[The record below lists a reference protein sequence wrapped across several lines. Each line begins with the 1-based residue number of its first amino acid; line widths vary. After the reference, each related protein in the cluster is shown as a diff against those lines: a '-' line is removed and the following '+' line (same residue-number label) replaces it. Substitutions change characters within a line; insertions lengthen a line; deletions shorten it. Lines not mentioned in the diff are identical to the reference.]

1 MKRITAMFLCALMC
15 LSLLAAC
22 GSSSSAPADSGA
34 SSAAPAATD
43 SSSSGSSDAAAPA
56 ASSSANWPNGAVT
69 LLCGFGAGG
78 SSDLEVR
85 SLATYLE
92 KVTGGTFVV
101 SNVTGANGWM
111 AWDQLL
117 HSAADGQTIAMVNTP
132 ALYYDY
138 LDPSQGHSETMDNFD
153 FICNEVIDYGLLVT
167 KKDAYA
173 DINAFMD
180 AAKSSGGVTVADV
193 GANGNKHIAMIE
205 AGLQNPDATITSV
218 HQKGWSDNLAAL
230 LGGTVDAVS
239 ATYGD
244 VASVL
249 ADGEI
254 EVLCVFNESRID
266 VLPDVPTFEEAGF
279 GAVYSAPARGYFLPQ
294 GVDPAVKEAI
304 VAAFKEAIPMED
316 HLAEME
322 SLGLMVNYMDGD
334 EYMDF
339 LHGQESDVIA
349 LKPQLGW
356 N

>member
-1 MKRITAMFLCALMC
+1 MKRITAMLLCLLMV
-15 LSLLAAC
+15 LSLAAC
-22 GSSSSAPADSGA
+22 GGSSGSSGSSAPA
-34 SSAAPAATD
+34 
-43 SSSSGSSDAAAPA
+43 SSSGSSSTST
-56 ASSSANWPNGAVT
+56 ASTGAKWPSGAVT
-69 LLCGFGAGG
+69 ILCGFGAGG

-92 KVTGGTFVV
+92 KVTGANFVV

-117 HSAADGQTIAMVNTP
+117 HADKDGQTLAMVNTP
-132 ALYYDY
+132 ALFYDY
-138 LDPSQGHSETMDNFD
+138 LDPSQGHKETMDDFD
-153 FICNEVIDYGLLVT
+153 FICNEVIDFGLLVA
-167 KKDAYA
+167 KKGAYA

-180 AAKSSGGVTVADV
+180 AAKAEGGVTVADV
-193 GANGNKHIAMIE
+193 GANGNKHIAILQAGIE
-205 AGLQNPDATITSV
+205 NPGANLTSV

-230 LGGTVDAVS
+230 LGETVDAVS

-254 EVLCVFNESRID
+254 EVLCVFNDKRID
-266 VLPDVPTFEEAGF
+266 VLPDVPTFEEAGY
-279 GAVYSAPARGYFLPQ
+279 GKVYSAPSRGYFMPK
-294 GVDPAVKEAI
+294 GVDPAIKEAI
-304 VAAFKEAIPMED
+304 VAAFKEAIPMAD

-334 EYMDF
+334 EYMTF
-339 LHGQESDVIA
+339 LKSQEADVIA

-356 N
+356 G

>member
-1 MKRITAMFLCALMC
+1 MKRITTLFLCLLML
-15 LSLLAAC
+15 LSLAAC
-22 GSSSSAPADSGA
+22 GGSSSSSSSAPAA
-34 SSAAPAATD
+34 SSSG
-43 SSSSGSSDAAAPA
+43 SSSSGSASS
-56 ASSSANWPNGAVT
+56 ASSSAKWPSGAVT
-69 LLCGFGAGG
+69 ILCGFGAGG

-85 SLATYLE
+85 SVATYLE

-117 HSAADGQTIAMVNTP
+117 HADKDGQTLAMVNTP
-132 ALYYDY
+132 ALFYDY
-138 LDPSQGHSETMDNFD
+138 LDPSQGHKETMDDFD

-180 AAKSSGGVTVADV
+180 AAKAEGGVTVADV
-193 GANGNKHIAMIE
+193 GANGNKHIAILQAGIE
-205 AGLQNPDATITSV
+205 NPDATMTSV
-218 HQKGWSDNLAAL
+218 HQMGWSDNLAAL

-254 EVLCVFNESRID
+254 EVLCVFNDNRID
-266 VLPDVPTFEEAGF
+266 VLPDVPTFEEAGY
-279 GAVYSAPARGYFLPQ
+279 GKVYSAPARGYFLPK
-294 GVDPAVKEAI
+294 GVDAGVKDAI
-304 VAAFKEAIPMED
+304 VAAFKEAIPMAD
-316 HLAEME
+316 HIAEME
-322 SLGLMVNYMDGD
+322 NLGLMVNYMDGD
-334 EYMDF
+334 EYMSF
-339 LHGQESDVIA
+339 LKSQEADVIA

-356 N
+356 

>member
-1 MKRITAMFLCALMC
+1 MKRITALFLCALMC
-15 LSLLAAC
+15 LSLLAGC
-22 GSSSSAPADSGA
+22 GN
-34 SSAAPAATD
+34 
-43 SSSSGSSDAAAPA
+43 SGSSDGNTTTSSNSTTTTTAPA
-56 ASSSANWPNGAVT
+56 ASGNNAATTSDVKWPNGAVT

-117 HSAADGQTIAMVNTP
+117 HAGADGQTIAMVNTP
-132 ALYYDY
+132 ALFYDY

-153 FICNEVIDYGLLVT
+153 FICNEVIDYGLLVA
-167 KKDAYA
+167 KKGAYA

-180 AAKSSGGVTVADV
+180 AAKSAGGVTVADV
-193 GANGNKHIAMIE
+193 GANGNKHIAIIQ
-205 AGLQNPDATITSV
+205 AGLENPDATLTSV

-254 EVLCVFNESRID
+254 EVLCVFNDSRID

-294 GVDPAVKEAI
+294 GVDPALKEAI
-304 VAAFKEAIPMED
+304 VAAFKEAIPMAD

-334 EYMDF
+334 EYMTF
-339 LHGQESDVIA
+339 LRGQESDVTA

>member
-1 MKRITAMFLCALMC
+1 MKRITAMLLCLLMV
-15 LSLLAAC
+15 LSLVAC
-22 GSSSSAPADSGA
+22 GGS
-34 SSAAPAATD
+34 
-43 SSSSGSSDAAAPA
+43 SSSSGSSTAAPA
-56 ASSSANWPNGAVT
+56 ATTDSSGSAAPASTGAKWPNGAVT
-69 LLCGFGAGG
+69 ILCGFGAGG

-92 KVTGGTFVV
+92 KVTGANFVV

-117 HSAADGQTIAMVNTP
+117 HADKDGSTIAMVNTP
-132 ALYYDY
+132 ALFYDY
-138 LDPSQGHSETMDNFD
+138 LDPSQGHKETMDDFD
-153 FICNEVIDYGLLVT
+153 FICNEVIDFGLLVT
-167 KKDAYA
+167 KKDAYT

-180 AAKSSGGVTVADV
+180 AAKSEGGVTVADV
-193 GANGNKHIAMIE
+193 GANGNKHIAILQ
-205 AGLQNPDATITSV
+205 AGLENPDANLTSV

-254 EVLCVFNESRID
+254 EILCVFNDKRID
-266 VLPDVPTFEEAGF
+266 VLPDVPTFEEAGY
-279 GAVYSAPARGYFLPQ
+279 GKVYSAPSRGYFLPK
-294 GVDPAVKEAI
+294 GVDAGVKEAI
-304 VAAFKEAIPMED
+304 VAAFKEAIPMAD

-334 EYMDF
+334 EYMTF
-339 LHGQESDVIA
+339 LKGQESDVIA

-356 N
+356 G